1 MITAKQYETA
11 IKNMVHDGTIN
22 GKVEILQYSNGTL
35 LARVEMLG
43 DTPVA
48 YWINVFW
55 NYRGKAYRLLRDGN
69 VFPSYNDDGEL
80 VLKEIPAAEPEDKLS
95 LKL

>member
-11 IKNMVHDGTIN
+11 IKNMVHDGKIT
-22 GKVEILQYSNGTL
+22 GKVEILQYSNGTC
-35 LARVEMLG
+35 LARIEMSVG
-43 DTPVA
+43 TEDA

-69 VFPSYNDDGEL
+69 VFPSFNDDGEL
-80 VLKEIPAAEPEDKLS
+80 ELKEIPAIEPEDKLS